1 MSTSLDHITVVS
13 PTLEA
18 GAKFVREALGV
29 EPQQG
34 GSHPSMGTHNLLLSL
49 GASIFLEIISV
60 DPAAP
65 KPSRPR
71 WFGLDELAPESPP
84 RLAAWVVRTNDIQA
98 SRSCSASVFGGVE
111 PITRG
116 ALSWLMTVPADGSL
130 PLGGAAPVLIQWLV
144 ETHPTE
150 LLAHVG
156 YSLVK
161 LEVFH
166 PEPLLVTSL
175 LSAIGLDAPPRVNQS
190 GSAQPYL
197 VAQLQ
202 TPYGLR
208 TLSAA

>member
-1 MSTSLDHITVVS
+1 M
-13 PTLEA
+13 
-18 GAKFVREALGV
+18 
-29 EPQQG
+29 
-34 GSHPSMGTHNLLLSL
+34 
-49 GASIFLEIISV
+49 
-60 DPAAP
+60 
-65 KPSRPR
+65 PSRPR
-71 WFGLDELAPESPP
+71 WFGLDDLTPESPP
-84 RLAAWVVRTNDIQA
+84 RLAAWVVRTKDIQA
-98 SRSCSASVFGGVE
+98 SSSCSTSVFGGVE

-130 PLGGAAPVLIQWLV
+130 PLGGAAPVLIQWQI
-144 ETHPTE
+144 ETHPAE
-150 LLAHVG
+150 SLAHVG
-156 YSLVK
+156 CSLVK

-190 GSAQPYL
+190 ENAQPYL